1 MYTRYLEN
9 QVLGAEPVELVQ
21 MLYAGAI
28 DAVRQAQQH
37 MEEGRITERAAAI
50 SRAMQIIIELQGSL
64 DMEQGGEIALG
75 LAQLYIYIQ
84 ERLIEANGEQKRAAL
99 DEALALMLILEEGWK
114 EAGQQ
119 MQSLAPAPRIP
130 VESAA
135 GWTL

>member
-28 DAVRQAQQH
+28 DALRQARH
-37 MEEGRITERAAAI
+37 HFAEGRIAERAAAI
-50 SRAMQIIIELQGSL
+50 SKAMQIVVELQSSL
-64 DMEQGGEIALG
+64 DLEQGGEIAQG

-84 ERLIEANGEQKRAAL
+84 ERLIEANGEQKRAPL
-99 DEALALMLILEEGWK
+99 EEALSLLLIVEEGWK
-114 EAGQQ
+114 EAAQQ
-119 MQSLAPAPRIP
+119 IRTPVPAQP
-130 VESAA
+130 VENTV